1 MRFLR
6 RNEFLTALSL
16 AGLALLAAEF
26 TLRSIRIPR
35 DVMLGE
41 RRLFYRY
48 DPVLGW
54 FPRAGAEGWF
64 QASVRVHVQHN
75 SLGFRDPEP
84 GPKRKRRIAVVG
96 DSFVWGYDSDQDK
109 RVTERLG
116 TVLPEWQVLNL
127 GVSGYGTDQELIL
140 LKQSFAKLHPD
151 LVVLVFCAN
160 DPDDN
165 SSNLRYEGYFKPY
178 FLLGAKDQ
186 LTLAGVPVPLQLRA
200 FESEHRILMNSRL
213 FTLMVRLWY
222 RREAAA
228 VQLKSDP
235 TLALLAEMQTFV
247 QSQGAQ
253 FVVAF
258 IPEGGPNRVD
268 AVREKAAARGIH
280 TLDLGKLDAF
290 PEYGNH
296 WTPRGHE
303 LAAERIHDFMDQQGW
318 LEARQN

>member
-6 RNEFLTALSL
+6 RKEVLSTLALG
-16 AGLALLAAEF
+16 GLALFAAEVA
-26 TLRSIRIPR
+26 LRSIRIPR
-35 DVMLGE
+35 DVMMGE

-48 DPVLGW
+48 DPILGW
-54 FPRAGAEGWF
+54 FPRVGAEGWF
-64 QASVRVHVQHN
+64 EASVRVHVQHN

-109 RVTERLG
+109 RVTERLQAA
-116 TVLPEWQVLNL
+116 LPEWQVLNL

-151 LVVLVFCAN
+151 IVVLVFCAN
-160 DPDDN
+160 DPGDN
-165 SSNLRYEGYFKPY
+165 SSNVRYEGYYKPY
-178 FLLGAKDQ
+178 FLRDAKDR

-200 FESEHRILMNSRL
+200 FESEHRILMNSRV
-213 FTLMVRLWY
+213 FTLLVRLWY

-228 VQLKSDP
+228 VQLESDP
-235 TLALLAEMQTFV
+235 TLALLAEVQAFV
-247 QSQGAQ
+247 KSQGAQ

-268 AVREKAAARGIH
+268 AVREKAAARGIR
-280 TLDLGKLDAF
+280 TLDLGKLDAY
-290 PEYGNH
+290 PEYGHH
-296 WTPRGHE
+296 WTPSGHQ
-303 LAAERIHDFMDQQGW
+303 LAAGRIRDFLDQQGW
-318 LEARQN
+318 LESRGH